1 MSDTPDMSDRKWE
14 ITDAKSGAAFPVRVT
29 TRAVETEI
37 VGVDSDILRVRLQA
51 SPAGDPKANEELITL
66 LAGFLE
72 VDASKIEIVAGRE
85 GREKLISI
93 EGVTVADIEAKLR
106 QA

>member
-1 MSDTPDMSDRKWE
+1 MSERKFE

-29 TRAVETEI
+29 TRAVEAEI
-37 VGVDSDILRVRLQA
+37 VGVDEDILRVRLQSA
-51 SPAGDPKANEELITL
+51 PAGDPAANDELVNL
-66 LAGFLE
+66 LAQFLN
-72 VDASKIEIVAGRE
+72 VPTGKIEIVAGYD

-106 QA
+106 EA

>member
-1 MSDTPDMSDRKWE
+1 MSDRKFE

-29 TRAVETEI
+29 TRATEAEI
-37 VGVDSDILRVRLQA
+37 VGIDDESILRVRLVA
-51 SPAGDPKANEELITL
+51 CPAGDPAANKELIGL
-66 LAGFLE
+66 LAEFLE
-72 VDASKIEIVAGRE
+72 VEADKIEIVAGEE

-93 EGVTVADIEAKLR
+93 DGVTVEDIDTKLN

>member
-1 MSDTPDMSDRKWE
+1 MSERKFE

-37 VGVDSDILRVRLQA
+37 VGVDEAILRVRLKA
-51 SPAGDPKANEELITL
+51 SPAGDPAANKELVDL
-66 LAGFLE
+66 LATFLDVE
-72 VDASKIEIVAGRE
+72 EGKIEIVAGHD

-106 QA
+106 KA

>member
-1 MSDTPDMSDRKWE
+1 MSERKFE

-37 VGVDSDILRVRLQA
+37 VGVDDAILRVRLKA
-51 SPAGDPKANEELITL
+51 APAGDPAANEELITL
-66 LAGFLE
+66 LAGFLGVE
-72 VDASKIEIVAGRE
+72 ANKIEIVAGAE

-93 EGVTVADIEAKLR
+93 EGVTVSDIEAKLR
-106 QA
+106 EA